1 VSENSRQ
8 GKSHI
13 DSIVKQEEDA
23 LQRRTRSEPEV
34 EAFPAIKT
42 RLLVPPKRASASRGE
57 TSMRWPDTVRQAL
70 LVGNTQFPRVL
81 AGRLF
86 KIAHFRKSQ

>member
-1 VSENSRQ
+1 MSENSRQ

-42 RLLVPPKRASASRGE
+42 RLLVQPKRGQRESGRDFNALARHRPTSA
-57 TSMRWPDTVRQAL
+57 TSW
-70 LVGNTQFPRVL
+70 
-81 AGRLF
+81 
-86 KIAHFRKSQ
+86 